1 MIFEF
6 IALNTLLRSYISASV
21 TFDDFSESAPTVIA
35 AISGT
40 KVFFSDLL
48 EHIKTLTTQGMKVY
62 CNDSQSS
69 HREYEKVRIVTNMRN
84 EMRSQNWRL
93 TRWNGTFDYL
103 FVTLNT
109 TGLNRVK
116 RKASP

>member
-1 MIFEF
+1 
-6 IALNTLLRSYISASV
+6 
-21 TFDDFSESAPTVIA
+21 
-35 AISGT
+35 
-40 KVFFSDLL
+40 
-48 EHIKTLTTQGMKVY
+48 
-62 CNDSQSS
+62 
-69 HREYEKVRIVTNMRN
+69 MRN